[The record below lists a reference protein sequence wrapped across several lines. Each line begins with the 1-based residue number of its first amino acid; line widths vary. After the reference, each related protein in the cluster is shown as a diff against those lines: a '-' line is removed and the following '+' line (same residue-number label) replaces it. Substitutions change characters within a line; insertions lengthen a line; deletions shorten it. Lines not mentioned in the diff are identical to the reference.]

1 MAVVLSEKN
10 AADFF
15 GVADLPFV
23 VIFISTPLCE
33 HQGKSAVAHQE
44 VVSRVAER
52 KKRGYWSV

>member
-1 MAVVLSEKN
+1 VRN

-15 GVADLPFV
+15 GVADFPFV

-33 HQGKSAVAHQE
+33 QQGKSGVAHQE

-52 KKRGYWSV
+52 KKGGYWSM